1 LPENQYA
8 IRLIDPPSRA
18 IARRRIAISESV
30 LSDFNGLRRHSRV
43 IESLHTQAPGA
54 SRDCGHTGP
63 AAAVLAAAEPFKRLR
78 AKACHNHQSHSC
90 CS

>member
-30 LSDFNGLRRHSRV
+30 LSDFNGLRRHFRV
-43 IESLHTQAPGA
+43 IESLHTQAAGA
-54 SRDCGHTGP
+54 SRDCGNAGP
-63 AAAVLAAAEPFKRLR
+63 VAAVFAPAEPFKGFG
-78 AKACHNHQSHSC
+78 AKACHNHESHSC